1 MKIYDFIDLNDIEIY
16 IEIRKINEEKVI
28 IQVKIG

>member
-16 IEIRKINEEKVI
+16 IEIRKINEGKVI

>member
-16 IEIRKINEEKVI
+16 IEIRKINEGKII

>member
-16 IEIRKINEEKVI
+16 IEIKKINEGKVI

>member
-28 IQVKIG
+28 IQIKIG

>member
-1 MKIYDFIDLNDIEIY
+1 MKIYDFIDLNDVEIY
-16 IEIRKINEEKVI
+16 IEIRKINGGKVI

>member
-28 IQVKIG
+28 IQLKIG